1 MNSRVYPEKIFNR
14 ELNSFKVRILEL
26 HCPKCFSS
34 NIYADLKDI
43 YVCRECLDKNDFKDL
58 LTIDQVRNSKIENIL
73 S

>member
-1 MNSRVYPEKIFNR
+1 MNSRVYPEVVFNR
-14 ELNSFKVRILEL
+14 DLNSIKVKILEL

-43 YVCRECLDKNDFKDL
+43 YVCRECSDKNDFKDL
-58 LTIDQVRNSKIENIL
+58 LTTEQVRDRKIKNIL

>member
-1 MNSRVYPEKIFNR
+1 MSSRVYPEVVFNR
-14 ELNSFKVRILEL
+14 DLNSFKVKILEL

-43 YVCRECLDKNDFKDL
+43 YVCRECSDKNDFKDL
-58 LTIDQVRNSKIENIL
+58 LTTEQVRDRKIKNIL

>member
-1 MNSRVYPEKIFNR
+1 MNSRVYPEVVFNR
-14 ELNSFKVRILEL
+14 DLNSIKVKILEL

-43 YVCRECLDKNDFKDL
+43 YVCKECSDKNDFKSL
-58 LTIDQVRNSKIENIL
+58 LTIEQVRNSKIKNIL

>member
-1 MNSRVYPEKIFNR
+1 MNSRIYSEKIFNR
-14 ELNSFKVRILEL
+14 ELNSFKVKILEL

-43 YVCRECLDKNDFKDL
+43 YVCNECLDKNDFKDL

>member
-1 MNSRVYPEKIFNR
+1 MNSRVYPEVVFNR
-14 ELNSFKVRILEL
+14 DLNSIKVKILEL

-43 YVCRECLDKNDFKDL
+43 YVCKECSDKNDFKYL

>member
-1 MNSRVYPEKIFNR
+1 MNSRVYPEVVFNR
-14 ELNSFKVRILEL
+14 DLNSIKVKILEL

-43 YVCRECLDKNDFKDL
+43 YVCKECSDKNDFKDL